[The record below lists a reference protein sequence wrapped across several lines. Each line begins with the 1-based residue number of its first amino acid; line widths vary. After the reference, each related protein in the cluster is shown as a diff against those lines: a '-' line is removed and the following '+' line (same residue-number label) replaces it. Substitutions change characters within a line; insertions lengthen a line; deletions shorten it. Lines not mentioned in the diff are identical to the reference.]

1 MIYNVL
7 HYIQESNSVLE
18 NPRSRRSTMA
28 IITTTLNDFIGTSTP
43 TYIGDTRIDGY
54 VMRGC
59 VKMNVVLR
67 RLQGGMLMPD
77 LGTTVTLPYGT
88 GQVIG
93 YSDERL
99 LVDVTEFN
107 DDYEFINADETE
119 IYDASEKVALLNKA
133 LRMSFESII
142 STFTRV
148 YKSDVTG
155 QLPKSVQNAVDAMFP
170 EISDT
175 TVCMTFSPRIIK
187 GSTPILYKVIATPK
201 LTPAERR
208 KQRRLEIAQAKA
220 LANALLEDE
229 TTPSGIQDEL
239 DEMFGNDDGEF

>member
-1 MIYNVL
+1 MTYK
-7 HYIQESNSVLE
+7 
-18 NPRSRRSTMA
+18 
-28 IITTTLNDFIGTSTP
+28 TTTLNKFVGTSTP
-43 TYIGDTRIDGY
+43 TFVGTTQIDGY
-54 VMRGC
+54 VKGRP
-59 VKMNVVLR
+59 VVLR
-67 RLQGGMLMPD
+67 RLKNGTLMPTT
-77 LGTTVTLPYGT
+77 GTLLPTSMGM
-88 GQVIG
+88 GRVVG
-93 YSDERL
+93 VSDGNL
-99 LVDVTEFN
+99 LMDIVEFN
-107 DDYEFINADETE
+107 DDYEFINASETE

-220 LANALLEDE
+220 LANALLDDE

>member
-18 NPRSRRSTMA
+18 TPILGDHMTYK
-28 IITTTLNDFIGTSTP
+28 TTTLNKFVGTSTP
-43 TYIGDTRIDGY
+43 TFVGTTQIDGY
-54 VMRGC
+54 VKGRP
-59 VKMNVVLR
+59 VVLR
-67 RLQGGMLMPD
+67 RLKNGTLMPTT
-77 LGTTVTLPYGT
+77 GTLLPTSMGM
-88 GQVIG
+88 GRVVG
-93 YSDERL
+93 VSDGNL
-99 LVDVTEFN
+99 LMDIVEFN

-187 GSTPILYKVIATPK
+187 GSTPISYKVIATPK

-239 DEMFGNDDGEF
+239 DEMYGNDDGEF